1 MKKII
6 LIFALFM
13 GVFAAQAQSLQENKF
28 FDNMSV
34 TLKGGAIMPFQGYA
48 FWPSARGVF
57 GLELRKQIT
66 PVIGFG
72 LEGEA
77 TINTTSW
84 EKTPNY
90 WGPKSPNI
98 IDHTLAGLFGTVNL
112 GNLFMGY
119 AGKPRFFELEAVF
132 GAGWLHAFH
141 RAGESAHVY
150 GNDYDSWYTKAGAN
164 LNFNFGEARA
174 FTFSL
179 KPAVVWDMNG
189 DIMQAYRHCSN
200 VKTIEGPHSN
210 LSNLFMGYKGMPRVF
225 EVEGVIGAGWLHAFH
240 RAEAATMYG
249 NDYDSWYTKA
259 GANLNFNF
267 GESRAWTFSL
277 KPSVV
282 WDMNGDIMQ
291 IYRNNERFRGEWNV
305 DGHVPHNGKSQMSA
319 SHAAVELEAG
329 ITYHFKGSNGERYI
343 TFCPYKYSQND
354 IDALNNDINGLRS
367 QLNGLKGDL
376 DAANA
381 RNAQLQRDLDAARK
395 APKPEAIDKTKY
407 VERDA
412 MYMNVLVHF
421 KVNKTNITPD
431 QQANVERVAMYLKN
445 NPNAT
450 VDIKGYA
457 SVEGPADNN
466 VRLANGRAEAVK
478 NMLINKYKIEP
489 NRINAQGCGTTDMFQ
504 ELSWNRVSICEL
516 IVKK

>member
-98 IDHTLAGLFGTVNL
+98 IDHTLAGLFGTV
-112 GNLFMGY
+112 
-119 AGKPRFFELEAVF
+119 
-132 GAGWLHAFH
+132 
-141 RAGESAHVY
+141 
-150 GNDYDSWYTKAGAN
+150 
-164 LNFNFGEARA
+164 
-174 FTFSL
+174 
-179 KPAVVWDMNG
+179 
-189 DIMQAYRHCSN
+189 
-200 VKTIEGPHSN
+200 N

-478 NMLINKYKIEP
+478 NMLINKYKIDAS
-489 NRINAQGCGTTDMFQ
+489 RINAQGCGTTDMFQ

>member
-6 LIFALFM
+6 LTLALLM
-13 GVFAAQAQSLQENKF
+13 GVFAAQAQSLEQNKF
-28 FDNMSV
+28 FDNWSV

-48 FWPSARGVF
+48 FWPSARGIFGMEIRKQLTPVF
-57 GLELRKQIT
+57 GLG
-66 PVIGFG
+66 V
-72 LEGEA
+72 EGEA

-84 EKTPNY
+84 QKEPNY

-98 IDHTLAGLFGTVNL
+98 IDHTLAGMFGTVNL

-210 LSNLFMGYKGMPRVF
+210 LSKMN
-225 EVEGVIGAGWLHAFH
+225 
-240 RAEAATMYG
+240 
-249 NDYDSWYTKA
+249 
-259 GANLNFNF
+259 AN
-267 GESRAWTFSL
+267 
-277 KPSVV
+277 
-282 WDMNGDIMQ
+282 
-291 IYRNNERFRGEWNV
+291 
-305 DGHVPHNGKSQMSA
+305 
-319 SHAAVELEAG
+319 HAAVELEAG
-329 ITYHFKGSNGERYI
+329 ITYHFKGSNGERYM
-343 TFCPYKYSQND
+343 TFCPYKYSQDD
-354 IDALNNDINGLRS
+354 IDALNGQINGLRN
-367 QLNGLKGDL
+367 QLNGLQGDL

-395 APKPEAIDKTKY
+395 AQPKTNTEVIDKSAK
-407 VERDA
+407 
-412 MYMNVLVHF
+412 YMNVLVHF
-421 KVNKTNITPD
+421 KVNKTNITAD
-431 QQANVERVAMYLKN
+431 QQPNVERVAMYLKN
-445 NPNAT
+445 NPTAT

-457 SVEGPADNN
+457 SPEGPKDNN
-466 VRLANGRAEAVK
+466 IRLANGRAEAVK
-478 NMLINKYKIEP
+478 NMLINKYKIDP
-489 NRINAQGCGTTDMFQ
+489 SRIKAEGCGISDMFE

-516 IVKK
+516 IVKNKK

>member
-6 LIFALFM
+6 LILALFM

-28 FDNMSV
+28 FDNWSV

-48 FWPSARGVF
+48 FWPSARGIF

-72 LEGEA
+72 IEGEA

-98 IDHTLAGLFGTVNL
+98 IDHTLAGMFGTVNL
-112 GNLFMGY
+112 
-119 AGKPRFFELEAVF
+119 A
-132 GAGWLHAFH
+132 
-141 RAGESAHVY
+141 
-150 GNDYDSWYTKAGAN
+150 
-164 LNFNFGEARA
+164 
-174 FTFSL
+174 
-179 KPAVVWDMNG
+179 
-189 DIMQAYRHCSN
+189 
-200 VKTIEGPHSN
+200 
-210 LSNLFMGYKGMPRVF
+210 NLFMGYKGVPRVF

-240 RAEAATMYG
+240 RAEAAGMYG
-249 NDYDSWYTKA
+249 NDYDSWYVKA

-282 WDMNGDIMQ
+282 WDMNGDVMEVF
-291 IYRNNERFRGEWNV
+291 RNNDRFKHEWIV
-305 DGHVPHNGKSQMSA
+305 DQKHETHNGKSQMNA
-319 SHAAVELEAG
+319 NHAAVELEAG

-343 TFCPYKYSQND
+343 TLCPYKYSQND
-354 IDALNNDINGLRS
+354 IDALNNEINGMRN

-395 APKPEAIDKTKY
+395 APKPETIDKTKY
-407 VERDA
+407 IDRESA
-412 MYMNVLVHF
+412 MMNVLVHF

-445 NPNAT
+445 NPTAT

-478 NMLINKYKIEP
+478 NMLINKYKIDAS
-489 NRINAQGCGTTDMFQ
+489 RIKAQGCGETDMFK
-504 ELSWNRVSICEL
+504 ELSWNRVSICEI
-516 IVKK
+516 IVKD

>member
-6 LIFALFM
+6 LTLALLM
-13 GVFAAQAQSLQENKF
+13 GVFAAQAQSLEQNKF
-28 FDNMSV
+28 FDNWSV

-48 FWPSARGVF
+48 FWPSARGIFGMEIRKQLTPVF
-57 GLELRKQIT
+57 GLG
-66 PVIGFG
+66 V
-72 LEGEA
+72 EGEA

-84 EKTPNY
+84 QKEPNY
-90 WGPKSPNI
+90 WGPKSPNM
-98 IDHTLAGLFGTVNL
+98 IDHTLAGMFGTVNL

-210 LSNLFMGYKGMPRVF
+210 LSKMN
-225 EVEGVIGAGWLHAFH
+225 
-240 RAEAATMYG
+240 
-249 NDYDSWYTKA
+249 
-259 GANLNFNF
+259 AN
-267 GESRAWTFSL
+267 
-277 KPSVV
+277 
-282 WDMNGDIMQ
+282 
-291 IYRNNERFRGEWNV
+291 
-305 DGHVPHNGKSQMSA
+305 
-319 SHAAVELEAG
+319 HAAVELEAG
-329 ITYHFKGSNGERYI
+329 ITYHFKGSNGERYM
-343 TFCPYKYSQND
+343 TFCPYKYSQDD
-354 IDALNNDINGLRS
+354 IDALNGQINGLRN
-367 QLNGLKGDL
+367 QLNGLQGDL

-395 APKPEAIDKTKY
+395 AKPETKTEIIDKSAK
-407 VERDA
+407 
-412 MYMNVLVHF
+412 YMNVLVHF
-421 KVNKTNITPD
+421 KVNKTNITAD
-431 QQANVERVAMYLKN
+431 QQPNVERVAMYLKN
-445 NPNAT
+445 NPTAT

-457 SVEGPADNN
+457 SPEGPKDNN
-466 VRLANGRAEAVK
+466 IRLANGRAEAVK
-478 NMLINKYKIEP
+478 NMLINKYKIDP
-489 NRINAQGCGTTDMFQ
+489 SRIKAEGCGISDMFE

>member
-6 LIFALFM
+6 LILALFM

-28 FDNMSV
+28 TDNWSV

-48 FWPSARGVF
+48 FWPSARGIF

-72 LEGEA
+72 VEGEA

-84 EKTPNY
+84 CKEPNY
-90 WGPKSPNI
+90 WGPKSANI

-119 AGKPRFFELEAVF
+119 KGVPRF
-132 GAGWLHAFH
+132 
-141 RAGESAHVY
+141 
-150 GNDYDSWYTKAGAN
+150 
-164 LNFNFGEARA
+164 
-174 FTFSL
+174 
-179 KPAVVWDMNG
+179 
-189 DIMQAYRHCSN
+189 
-200 VKTIEGPHSN
+200 
-210 LSNLFMGYKGMPRVF
+210 F

-240 RAEAATMYG
+240 RAGERLIADQQWTENPYG
-249 NDYDSWYTKA
+249 NDYDSWYVKA

-282 WDMNGDIMQ
+282 WDMNGDVMKVF
-291 IYRNNERFRGEWNV
+291 RWNERFKTDWIADQKHET
-305 DGHVPHNGKSQMSA
+305 HNGKSQMNA
-319 SHAAVELEAG
+319 NHAAVELEAG

-343 TFCPYKYSQND
+343 TLCPYKYSQND
-354 IDALNNDINGLRS
+354 IDALNGEINNMRN

-395 APKPEAIDKTKY
+395 AQPKTEVIDKTKY
-407 VERDA
+407 IDRESA
-412 MYMNVLVHF
+412 MMNVLVHF

-445 NPNAT
+445 NPTAT

-457 SVEGPADNN
+457 STEGPADNN

-478 NMLINKYKIEP
+478 NMLINKYKIAA
-489 NRINAQGCGTTDMFQ
+489 NRITAQGCGATDMFQ

-516 IVKK
+516 IIKK

>member
-6 LIFALFM
+6 LTLALLM
-13 GVFAAQAQSLQENKF
+13 GVFAAQAQSLEQNKF
-28 FDNMSV
+28 FDNWSV

-48 FWPSARGVF
+48 FWPSARGIFGLEIKKQLTPVF
-57 GLELRKQIT
+57 GL
-66 PVIGFG
+66 GA
-72 LEGEA
+72 EGEA

-112 GNLFMGY
+112 GNLFAGY
-119 AGKPRFFELEAVF
+119 AGKPRVFELEGVI

-141 RAGESAHVY
+141 RTESANIY
-150 GNDYDSWYTKAGAN
+150 GNDYNSWYTKAGAN
-164 LNFNFGEARA
+164 LNFNFGENRA

-189 DIMQAYRHCSN
+189 DIMKAYRH
-200 VKTIEGPHSN
+200 N
-210 LSNLFMGYKGMPRVF
+210 LSART
-225 EVEGVIGAGWLHAFH
+225 A
-240 RAEAATMYG
+240 
-249 NDYDSWYTKA
+249 DSQ
-259 GANLNFNF
+259 GHSDL
-267 GESRAWTFSL
+267 SR
-277 KPSVV
+277 
-282 WDMNGDIMQ
+282 MNAD
-291 IYRNNERFRGEWNV
+291 
-305 DGHVPHNGKSQMSA
+305 
-319 SHAAVELEAG
+319 HAAVELEAG

-343 TFCPYKYSQND
+343 TFCPYKYSQDD
-354 IDALNNDINGLRS
+354 IDALNGQINGLRN
-367 QLNGLKGDL
+367 QLTGLQGDL

-395 APKPEAIDKTKY
+395 APKPQAEVIDHTAK
-407 VERDA
+407 
-412 MYMNVLVHF
+412 YMNVLVHF
-421 KVNKTNITPD
+421 KVNKTNITAD
-431 QQANVERVAMYLKN
+431 QQPNVERVAMYLKN
-445 NPNAT
+445 NPTAT

-457 SVEGPADNN
+457 SPEGPHDNN
-466 VRLANGRAEAVK
+466 IRLANGRAEAVK

>member
-6 LIFALFM
+6 LTLALMM
-13 GVFAAQAQSLQENKF
+13 GVFAVQAQSLEPNKF

-48 FWPSARGVF
+48 FWPSARGIFGLEIKKQLTPVF
-57 GLELRKQIT
+57 GL
-66 PVIGFG
+66 GA
-72 LEGEA
+72 EGEA

-112 GNLFMGY
+112 GNLFAGY
-119 AGKPRFFELEAVF
+119 AGKPRVFELEGVI

-141 RAGESAHVY
+141 RTESANIY
-150 GNDYDSWYTKAGAN
+150 GNDYNSWYTKAGAN
-164 LNFNFGEARA
+164 LNFNFGENRA

-189 DIMQAYRHCSN
+189 DVMIPYRDNSN
-200 VKTIEGPHSN
+200 ARARWNGE
-210 LSNLFMGYKGMPRVF
+210 PR
-225 EVEGVIGAGWLHAFH
+225 
-240 RAEAATMYG
+240 
-249 NDYDSWYTKA
+249 
-259 GANLNFNF
+259 
-267 GESRAWTFSL
+267 
-277 KPSVV
+277 
-282 WDMNGDIMQ
+282 
-291 IYRNNERFRGEWNV
+291 
-305 DGHVPHNGKSQMSA
+305 NGKSQMNA
-319 SHAAVELEAG
+319 DHAAVELEAG

-343 TFCPYKYSQND
+343 TFCPYKYSQDD
-354 IDALNNDINGLRS
+354 IDALNNQINGLRG
-367 QLNGLKGDL
+367 QLNGLQGDL

-395 APKPEAIDKTKY
+395 AKPETKTEVVDHNAK
-407 VERDA
+407 
-412 MYMNVLVHF
+412 YMNVLVHF

-445 NPNAT
+445 NPGST

>member
-6 LIFALFM
+6 LILALFM

-48 FWPSARGVF
+48 FWPSARGIF
-57 GLELRKQIT
+57 GLEIKKQIT
-66 PVIGFG
+66 PVFG
-72 LEGEA
+72 MGVEGEA

-112 GNLFMGY
+112 GNLFAGY
-119 AGKPRFFELEAVF
+119 AGKPRFFELEGVI

-141 RAGESAHVY
+141 RAEAANMY
-150 GNDYDSWYTKAGAN
+150 GNDYNSWYTKAGAN
-164 LNFNFGEARA
+164 LNFNFGENRA

-189 DIMQAYRHCSN
+189 DVMIPYRDN
-200 VKTIEGPHSN
+200 TNARARWNGE
-210 LSNLFMGYKGMPRVF
+210 PR
-225 EVEGVIGAGWLHAFH
+225 
-240 RAEAATMYG
+240 
-249 NDYDSWYTKA
+249 
-259 GANLNFNF
+259 
-267 GESRAWTFSL
+267 
-277 KPSVV
+277 
-282 WDMNGDIMQ
+282 
-291 IYRNNERFRGEWNV
+291 
-305 DGHVPHNGKSQMSA
+305 NGKSQMNA
-319 SHAAVELEAG
+319 DHAAVELEAG
-329 ITYHFKGSNGERYI
+329 LTYHFKGSNGERYI

-354 IDALNNDINGLRS
+354 IDALNNDINGLRN

-395 APKPEAIDKTKY
+395 AKPEAKTEVIDHNAK
-407 VERDA
+407 
-412 MYMNVLVHF
+412 YMNVLVHF
-421 KVNKTNITPD
+421 KVNKTNITAD
-431 QQANVERVAMYLKN
+431 QQPNVERVAMYLQKN
-445 NPNAT
+445 PKAT

-457 SVEGPADNN
+457 SQEGPADNN

-478 NMLINKYKIEP
+478 NMLINKYKIDA
-489 NRINAQGCGTTDMFQ
+489 NRIKAQGCGVTDMFE

-516 IVKK
+516 VVKD

>member
-6 LIFALFM
+6 LTLALLM
-13 GVFAAQAQSLQENKF
+13 GVFAAQAQSLEQNKF
-28 FDNMSV
+28 FDNWSV

-57 GLELRKQIT
+57 GLEIRKQIT
-66 PVIGFG
+66 PVFALGV
-72 LEGEA
+72 EGEG

-84 EKTPNY
+84 LKEPNY
-90 WGPKSPNI
+90 WGPHSANI
-98 IDHTLAGLFGTVNL
+98 IDHTMAGMFGTINL
-112 GNLFMGY
+112 SNLFMGY
-119 AGKPRFFELEAVF
+119 KGMPRAFELEAVY

-141 RAGESAHVY
+141 RAGEMLDAAKPWTADPY
-150 GNDYDSWYTKAGAN
+150 GYDYDSWYTKAGLN
-164 LNFNFGEARA
+164 LNFNFGESRA
-174 FTFSL
+174 WTFSL
-179 KPAVVWDMNG
+179 KPSVVWDMNG

-210 LSNLFMGYKGMPRVF
+210 LSKMN
-225 EVEGVIGAGWLHAFH
+225 
-240 RAEAATMYG
+240 
-249 NDYDSWYTKA
+249 
-259 GANLNFNF
+259 AN
-267 GESRAWTFSL
+267 
-277 KPSVV
+277 
-282 WDMNGDIMQ
+282 
-291 IYRNNERFRGEWNV
+291 
-305 DGHVPHNGKSQMSA
+305 
-319 SHAAVELEAG
+319 HAAVELEAG

-354 IDALNNDINGLRS
+354 IDALNGQVNGLRN
-367 QLNGLKGDL
+367 QLNGLQGDL

-395 APKPEAIDKTKY
+395 AKPAEVIDKTKY
-407 VERDA
+407 IERDA

-457 SVEGPADNN
+457 STEGPKDNN
-466 VRLANGRAEAVK
+466 IRLANGRAEAVK

-489 NRINAQGCGTTDMFQ
+489 SRINAQGCGETDMFQ

>member
-6 LIFALFM
+6 LTLALLM
-13 GVFAAQAQSLQENKF
+13 GVFAAQAQSLEQNKF
-28 FDNMSV
+28 FDNWSV

-48 FWPSARGVF
+48 FWPSARGIFGLEIKKQLTPVF
-57 GLELRKQIT
+57 GL
-66 PVIGFG
+66 GA
-72 LEGEA
+72 EGEA

-112 GNLFMGY
+112 GNLFAGY
-119 AGKPRFFELEAVF
+119 AGKPRVFELEGVI

-141 RAGESAHVY
+141 RTESANIY
-150 GNDYDSWYTKAGAN
+150 GNDYNSWYTKAGAN
-164 LNFNFGEARA
+164 LNFNFGENRA

-189 DIMQAYRHCSN
+189 DVMIPYRDNSN
-200 VKTIEGPHSN
+200 ARARWNGE
-210 LSNLFMGYKGMPRVF
+210 PR
-225 EVEGVIGAGWLHAFH
+225 
-240 RAEAATMYG
+240 
-249 NDYDSWYTKA
+249 
-259 GANLNFNF
+259 
-267 GESRAWTFSL
+267 
-277 KPSVV
+277 
-282 WDMNGDIMQ
+282 
-291 IYRNNERFRGEWNV
+291 
-305 DGHVPHNGKSQMSA
+305 NGKSQMNA
-319 SHAAVELEAG
+319 DHAAVELEAG

-343 TFCPYKYSQND
+343 TFCPYKYSQDD
-354 IDALNNDINGLRS
+354 IDALNNQINGLRG
-367 QLNGLKGDL
+367 QLNGLQGDL

-395 APKPEAIDKTKY
+395 AKPETKTEVVDHNAK
-407 VERDA
+407 
-412 MYMNVLVHF
+412 YMNVLVHF

-445 NPNAT
+445 NPGST

>member
-6 LIFALFM
+6 LILALFM

-48 FWPSARGVF
+48 FWPSARGIF
-57 GLELRKQIT
+57 GLEIKKQVT
-66 PVIGFG
+66 PVFG
-72 LEGEA
+72 MGIEGEA

-112 GNLFMGY
+112 GNLFAGY
-119 AGKPRFFELEAVF
+119 KGIPRFFEL
-132 GAGWLHAFH
+132 
-141 RAGESAHVY
+141 
-150 GNDYDSWYTKAGAN
+150 
-164 LNFNFGEARA
+164 
-174 FTFSL
+174 
-179 KPAVVWDMNG
+179 
-189 DIMQAYRHCSN
+189 
-200 VKTIEGPHSN
+200 
-210 LSNLFMGYKGMPRVF
+210 
-225 EVEGVIGAGWLHAFH
+225 EGVIGAGWLHAFH
-240 RAEAATMYG
+240 RTESANMYG
-249 NDYDSWYTKA
+249 NDYNSWYTKA

-277 KPSVV
+277 KPAVV
-282 WDMNGDIMQ
+282 WDMNGDVMIP
-291 IYRNNERFRGEWNV
+291 YRDNTNARARWNGE
-305 DGHVPHNGKSQMSA
+305 PRNGKSQMNA
-319 SHAAVELEAG
+319 DHAAVELEAG
-329 ITYHFKGSNGERYI
+329 LTYHFKGSNGERYI

-354 IDALNNDINGLRS
+354 IDALNNDINGLRN

-381 RNAQLQRDLDAARK
+381 RNAQLQRDLDAAKK
-395 APKPEAIDKTKY
+395 AKPETKTEVVDNTAK
-407 VERDA
+407 
-412 MYMNVLVHF
+412 YMNVLVHF
-421 KVNKTNITPD
+421 LVNKTNITKD

-445 NPNAT
+445 NPTAT

-457 SVEGPADNN
+457 STEGPKDNN
-466 VRLANGRAEAVK
+466 IRLANGRAEAVK

-489 NRINAQGCGTTDMFQ
+489 SRINAQGCGETDMFQ

>member
-6 LIFALFM
+6 LTLALLM
-13 GVFAAQAQSLQENKF
+13 GVFAAQAQSLEQNKF
-28 FDNMSV
+28 FDNWSV

-48 FWPSARGVF
+48 FWPSARGIFGLEIKKQLTPVF
-57 GLELRKQIT
+57 GL
-66 PVIGFG
+66 GA
-72 LEGEA
+72 EGEA

-98 IDHTLAGLFGTVNL
+98 IDHTLAGMFGTVNL
-112 GNLFMGY
+112 GNLFAGY
-119 AGKPRFFELEAVF
+119 AGKPRAFEL
-132 GAGWLHAFH
+132 
-141 RAGESAHVY
+141 
-150 GNDYDSWYTKAGAN
+150 
-164 LNFNFGEARA
+164 
-174 FTFSL
+174 
-179 KPAVVWDMNG
+179 
-189 DIMQAYRHCSN
+189 
-200 VKTIEGPHSN
+200 
-210 LSNLFMGYKGMPRVF
+210 
-225 EVEGVIGAGWLHAFH
+225 EGVIGAGWLHAFH
-240 RAEAATMYG
+240 RTESANMYG
-249 NDYDSWYTKA
+249 NDYNSWYTKA

-267 GESRAWTFSL
+267 GESRAFTFSL
-277 KPSVV
+277 KPAVV
-282 WDMNGDIMQ
+282 WDMNGDVMIP
-291 IYRNNERFRGEWNV
+291 YRDNTNARARWNGE
-305 DGHVPHNGKSQMSA
+305 PRNGKSQMNA
-319 SHAAVELEAG
+319 NHAAVELEAG
-329 ITYHFKGSNGERYI
+329 LTYHFKGSNGERYI
-343 TFCPYKYSQND
+343 TFCPYKYTQDD
-354 IDALNNDINGLRS
+354 IDALNGQINGLRG
-367 QLNGLKGDL
+367 QLNGLQGDL

-395 APKPEAIDKTKY
+395 AKPETKTEVVDHTAK
-407 VERDA
+407 
-412 MYMNVLVHF
+412 YMNVLVHF